1 MMQHKTLDRLTL
13 QNLINAYCFETGR
26 GDIIAVEQ
34 QDDIQ
39 KQASKSK
46 PLLVLMLLPS
56 NTVMV
61 VPVDRVSQLGQ
72 HRLADTPLIL
82 NKQVS
87 IRTDSKIDTQLDDPL
102 QNSRWIKSS
111 AMSLASLIIEDIVHA
126 DFFIINAFG
135 F

>member
-1 MMQHKTLDRLTL
+1 MQHKTLDRLTL
-13 QNLINAYCFETGR
+13 QNLINAYCFETGH

-39 KQASKSK
+39 KQASQNK

-72 HRLADTPLIL
+72 HRLAGTPLIL
-82 NKQVS
+82 NKHT
-87 IRTDSKIDTQLDDPL
+87 IRLNIRHATGRPFAKQPMDKILCYEPSVFDY
-102 QNSRWIKSS
+102 
-111 AMSLASLIIEDIVHA
+111 
-126 DFFIINAFG
+126 
-135 F
+135 

>member
-13 QNLINAYCFETGR
+13 QNLINAYCFETGH

-39 KQASKSK
+39 KQASQNK

-72 HRLADTPLIL
+72 HRLAGTPLIL

-87 IRTDSKIDTQLDDPL
+87 IRSDSTLDTQLDDPL

-111 AMSLASLIIEDIVHA
+111 AMSLIVF
-126 DFFIINAFG
+126 DY
-135 F
+135 